1 MPQRFNK
8 NKLYSIGGVM
18 QSESVLD
25 RLNNPPVIDGRKKP
39 IDLGDM
45 PEDMDLE
52 LAKVAIYEI
61 LEEVLSKYPD
71 ANLDSKSSRHNIAG
85 EIFKKITNEG
95 FVYRVIDKEPT
106 TADEFN
112 EEYFLENERL
122 LIEEQKK
129 ENK

>member
-1 MPQRFNK
+1 
-8 NKLYSIGGVM
+8 M
-18 QSESVLD
+18 QDESVLD

-52 LAKVAIYEI
+52 LAKVAIHEI

-71 ANLDSKSSRHNIAG
+71 ANLESKSSRYNIAN
-85 EIFKKITNEG
+85 EIFRKITNEG
-95 FVYRVIDKEPT
+95 FIYRIIDKEPT

-112 EEYFLENERL
+112 EEYFLENEKR
-122 LIEEQKK
+122 LIEEQKQESK
-129 ENK
+129 